1 MTVEI
6 SSKQLESLIEIV
18 GEKLDSEKNP
28 KTGDFLFRLYL
39 RLILQ
44 AKEQGVLEWQKLE
57 HQAAKSVEA
66 NEQG

>member
-1 MTVEI
+1 MTVEV
-6 SSKQLESLIEIV
+6 SAKQLETLIEIV

-28 KTGDFLFRLYL
+28 KKGDFLFRLYL

-44 AKEQGVLEWQKLE
+44 AKEQGVLGW
-57 HQAAKSVEA
+57 QAAKSVEA